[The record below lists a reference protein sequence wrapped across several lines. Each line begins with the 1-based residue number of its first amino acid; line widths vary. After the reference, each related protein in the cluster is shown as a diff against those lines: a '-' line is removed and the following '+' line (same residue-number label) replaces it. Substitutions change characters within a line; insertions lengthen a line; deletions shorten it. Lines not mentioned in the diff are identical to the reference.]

1 MADDRKTNE
10 TSLTAQSSQQ
20 LSTRASL
27 VGRGLQDINQNLDAP
42 RLLYH
47 DALTGVYNGVYFGM
61 RIAEEIERASHF
73 TGCVSL
79 ISADIDFFKSLND
92 EFGPSQGDEILRSVS
107 AILKQGVRK
116 MDAVCRYSDDDFM
129 IIVPETNEH
138 KALRVAEKLRWGI
151 ESHDFR
157 GIHRSVTIS
166 CGVAEYP
173 AHGATRDELV
183 CAADSA
189 LILAKSSGRN
199 QVAAAPDKFEQ
210 AKNT

>member
-10 TSLTAQSSQQ
+10 TSLTAQSSRQ

-27 VGRGLQDINQNLDAP
+27 VGRGLQVINQNLDAP

-61 RIAEEIERASHF
+61 RIAEEIERADRF

-79 ISADIDFFKSLND
+79 ISADVDFFKSLNN
-92 EFGPSQGDEILRSVS
+92 EFGRSQGDEILRSVS
-107 AILKQGVRK
+107 AVLKQGVRK
-116 MDAVCRYSDDDFM
+116 MDIVCRYIDDDFL
-129 IIVPETNEH
+129 IIVPETN
-138 KALRVAEKLRWGI
+138 ADTAVRVAEKLRRRI
-151 ESHDFR
+151 ESHDFL
-157 GIHRSVTIS
+157 GISRSVTVS
-166 CGVAEYP
+166 CGIAEYP

-183 CAADSA
+183 CAADAA

-199 QVAAAPDKFEQ
+199 RVVAAPDKFEQ
-210 AKNT
+210 AKNI